1 MKKERYFRHELE
13 RMFIA
18 YAIVPAV
25 VFTLVCGLLFMTVL
39 LHGKKSGNIE
49 HNRYVAGLLD
59 NVLARY
65 EDGVEEMASQ
75 PGLLDRVRD
84 QDGKAELSG
93 IFYGITN
100 SLGLEGDLFVM
111 DSSRN
116 ILLSSRSDLPP
127 FLDVPEG
134 VSWGIF
140 DDMDREPNRT
150 ALKLAEGWK
159 NGGSTIVIGRS
170 VMDGNKKQ
178 GYILC
183 SIPSSQ
189 FKALVDKP
197 DIQTIIADPF
207 GWAYVS
213 SNYSFLNSSNQV
225 MKVLMESGRYLSQKK
240 QMYLVSRQRVSRGGF
255 AVYSISDIQNIVI
268 SLGLGSGLVI
278 TALVLMTLWML
289 LNSRKVTEIKTED
302 FYKILDVMENARD
315 GDLEGV
321 IRIQSDNEFKII
333 ADAYNETIQSLRI
346 QMENNR
352 KMAELVSMAQ
362 NKQLESQFNP
372 HFLYN
377 TLENIRYMCKLEPA
391 TAERMVFSLSN
402 LLRYSLDGSKAEV
415 TLKEDLEHLES
426 YLTILKRRFGER
438 FRCRIDVEPETMDLR
453 IPKLVLQ
460 PMIENAVKYGFGKQL
475 NLTVELKAYIHE
487 GKLIMICRD
496 DGVGIPQCTL
506 SELTALLEQKEN
518 PRRHS
523 GLYNIHRRIDILYGR
538 PYGVEIRSA
547 EGHGTTLVVTLPV
560 KREESD
566 GCCVC

>member
-49 HNRYVAGLLD
+49 HSRYVAGLLD

-84 QDGKAELSG
+84 QNGKAELSG

-111 DSSRN
+111 DSSRS

-189 FKALVDKP
+189 FK
-197 DIQTIIADPF
+197 
-207 GWAYVS
+207 
-213 SNYSFLNSSNQV
+213 
-225 MKVLMESGRYLSQKK
+225 ES
-240 QMYLVSRQRVSRGGF
+240 
-255 AVYSISDIQNIVI
+255 
-268 SLGLGSGLVI
+268 
-278 TALVLMTLWML
+278 
-289 LNSRKVTEIKTED
+289 
-302 FYKILDVMENARD
+302 
-315 GDLEGV
+315 
-321 IRIQSDNEFKII
+321 
-333 ADAYNETIQSLRI
+333 
-346 QMENNR
+346 
-352 KMAELVSMAQ
+352 
-362 NKQLESQFNP
+362 
-372 HFLYN
+372 
-377 TLENIRYMCKLEPA
+377 
-391 TAERMVFSLSN
+391 
-402 LLRYSLDGSKAEV
+402 
-415 TLKEDLEHLES
+415 
-426 YLTILKRRFGER
+426 
-438 FRCRIDVEPETMDLR
+438 
-453 IPKLVLQ
+453 
-460 PMIENAVKYGFGKQL
+460 
-475 NLTVELKAYIHE
+475 
-487 GKLIMICRD
+487 
-496 DGVGIPQCTL
+496 
-506 SELTALLEQKEN
+506 
-518 PRRHS
+518 
-523 GLYNIHRRIDILYGR
+523 
-538 PYGVEIRSA
+538 
-547 EGHGTTLVVTLPV
+547 
-560 KREESD
+560 
-566 GCCVC
+566 